1 MAHLV
6 LQMVLNVSRML
17 QDPKINL
24 LAAFQGVNDL
34 QEATKGMRLDE
45 SAFTKVF
52 QGATEICQTRGIR
65 IPAVRQRKVSRSVAV
80 NFASQFF
87 HETKE
92 EELSVSVFYAMLD
105 AFVEGMEA
113 RFTQEAVVLISAI
126 MNILRLTG
134 NDEEIDVVTKYFDM
148 ESDSLRAQLRLMK
161 AQVRG
166 ARRLAAQLTEFWWG
180 RCLIE
185 VRIRSKSEGKM
196 SGSRGFVAFGDV
208 VIPEEVA
215 DVLNKGPKYSYEPT
229 VSAHDLLALN
239 RSVSNKAGQ
248 EAQERCLLEGV
259 EALKKTVNTKV
270 TKVARDP
277 TKRVVSFFEE
287 NKLRLLQAD
296 KTGGFF
302 VLREEDF
309 SRKAEQAIAKNFVRV
324 KPSATRIKSRAAAMC
339 KDLELTKL
347 AKNVTKLCEV
357 LRYLEADEEQ
367 HLKVHKHIQPA
378 S

>member
-1 MAHLV
+1 
-6 LQMVLNVSRML
+6 
-17 QDPKINL
+17 
-24 LAAFQGVNDL
+24 
-34 QEATKGMRLDE
+34 
-45 SAFTKVF
+45 
-52 QGATEICQTRGIR
+52 
-65 IPAVRQRKVSRSVAV
+65 
-80 NFASQFF
+80 
-87 HETKE
+87 
-92 EELSVSVFYAMLD
+92 
-105 AFVEGMEA
+105 
-113 RFTQEAVVLISAI
+113 
-126 MNILRLTG
+126 
-134 NDEEIDVVTKYFDM
+134 
-148 ESDSLRAQLRLMK
+148 
-161 AQVRG
+161 
-166 ARRLAAQLTEFWWG
+166 
-180 RCLIE
+180 
-185 VRIRSKSEGKM
+185 M

-259 EALKKTVNTKV
+259 EALKKTVNPKV

-287 NKLRLLQAD
+287 NNLRLLQAD

-302 VLREEDF
+302 VLKEEDF

-347 AKNVTKLCEV
+347 ASTSVLRGQRVGSRNDDSRGGSSDEDPINLLPPDDRIEHTLSRNARAMDAPSSADNTMQHDDSSDSDESTTGSDSSGSISLSSRMLTSPQPATLCDPSGPVKHHHKRDDAPLEGDDCEGYAATVTGAGDTDHFISDDDSTTNFDSYDDTTDPTPITMGTQGDTLDSNTQVVFPAEGDCEV
-357 LRYLEADEEQ
+357 DKMVDGSDNAEP
-367 HLKVHKHIQPA
+367 LKEIRQPMLA
-378 S
+378 QVERSLGSCFAKS